1 MAAPPRML
9 LLSGGGTE
17 AFVLMP
23 TTFDVS
29 PSPSHMHLYKQGTIF
44 YKWKIKADM
53 VESPSCGTGEVP
65 DS

>member
-29 PSPSHMHLYKQGTIF
+29 LFFTSPSQLGNYTLQEGS
-44 YKWKIKADM
+44 KADIDRK
-53 VESPSCGTGEVP
+53 P
-65 DS
+65 